1 VCNLQVFWCAAH
13 NSSAVCA
20 RIPPLYVSEFFT
32 PQNSCCVSY
41 KYSGVCP
48 TSLLVYA
55 PEPIQCVPQVCWCMP
70 QSPYSVSPQVCWCM
84 PQSPYSVSHKSAG
97 VCSRALTVWCHKSYR
112 VFLGNHLV
120 YVAELFLCMTQK
132 SGACPRSL
140 LKCVPEA
147 LNLHKSILCCN
158 WEALPRYSI
167 CTFVCRNGFMQQQT
181 SAWPQDKSPLFII
194 FCCCLFDHSTTPVH
208 ADSPFYG

>member
-1 VCNLQVFWCAAH
+1 MCNLQVFWCAAH
-13 NSSAVCA
+13 TSSAVCA
-20 RIPPLYVSEFFT
+20 RIPPLYVPEFFWIH
-32 PQNSCCVSY
+32 P
-41 KYSGVCP
+41 KIIAVCP
-48 TSLLVYA
+48 TSIL
-55 PEPIQCVPQVCWCMP
+55 ECV
-70 QSPYSVSPQVCWCM
+70 PQVCWCM

-97 VCSRALTVWCHKSYR
+97 VCPTALTVWCHKSYR

-147 LNLHKSILCCN
+147 LNLHKSILRCN

-167 CTFVCRNGFMQQQT
+167 CTFVWGNGFTQQQT